1 MRFVPASPVPVT
13 PAALSGAIL
22 AMALVVLA
30 SNLLVQYAINDW
42 LTWGAFT
49 YPVAFLVS
57 ELTNR
62 RFGPQVARRVA
73 WWGFAVA
80 VAASLALAPLRI
92 AAASGLAFIASQ
104 LLDIQVFDRLRRG
117 SWWRAP
123 LVATVAAAVLDTSL
137 FWSIAF
143 AGASLP
149 WVTWAIG
156 DLAVKLAVGVCLLL
170 PFRLLIARS
179 LRAPQ
184 A

>member
-1 MRFVPASPVPVT
+1 MVGLCGGGGGLAGAG
-13 PAALSGAIL
+13 AAAHCG
-22 AMALVVLA
+22 
-30 SNLLVQYAINDW
+30 
-42 LTWGAFT
+42 G
-49 YPVAFLVS
+49 
-57 ELTNR
+57 
-62 RFGPQVARRVA
+62 FGP
-73 WWGFAVA
+73 
-80 VAASLALAPLRI
+80 
-92 AAASGLAFIASQ
+92 ASQ